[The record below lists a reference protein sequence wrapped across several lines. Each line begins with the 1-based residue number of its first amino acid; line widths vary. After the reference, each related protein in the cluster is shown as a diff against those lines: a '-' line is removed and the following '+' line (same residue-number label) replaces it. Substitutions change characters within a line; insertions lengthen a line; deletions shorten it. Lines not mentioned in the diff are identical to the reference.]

1 MTTLN
6 DIEDLARILETQP
19 HWVSTLR
26 TRLLSEELL
35 ALPQTVAQLAATV
48 RELTETVQQSQ
59 RGQAELTV
67 SVQEATGRTGT
78 TQRVP
83 VGTGAGRPGA
93 TGWTGTTQRVA
104 RALNARQLELANAVQ
119 ELQAGQERLN
129 ASQSELARAVQE
141 LQAGQERLNASQER
155 LNARQLELANA
166 VQELQA
172 GQERL
177 NASQSEL
184 AQAIQRLQ
192 EGHTRLE
199 ARQNHMETLLGHLV
213 GSDLEARLHR
223 RIRPLVS
230 QRLQLRQTSIKQ
242 SNLLEPDDAFFNE
255 VATAFNNGVITPE
268 QEQRISDT
276 DFIMRARRTGSNDPV
291 WVVAEAASRLD
302 ASDITRARDS
312 AEALA
317 AIYGA
322 EVIPVVI
329 GYRID
334 EVDDTRAAAAGVR
347 VIIIQPAYLP

>member
-67 SVQEATGRTGT
+67 SVQE
-78 TQRVP
+78 
-83 VGTGAGRPGA
+83 
-93 TGWTGTTQRVA
+93 
-104 RALNARQLELANAVQ
+104 
-119 ELQAGQERLN
+119 LQAGQERLN

-184 AQAIQRLQ
+184 AQAVQELQAGQERLNASQSELAQAIQQLQ

-334 EVDDTRAAAAGVR
+334 EVDDTRAAAAGIR
-347 VIIIQPAYLP
+347 VIIIQPAALP

>member
-67 SVQEATGRTGT
+67 SVQE
-78 TQRVP
+78 
-83 VGTGAGRPGA
+83 
-93 TGWTGTTQRVA
+93 
-104 RALNARQLELANAVQ
+104 
-119 ELQAGQERLN
+119 LQAGQERLN

-184 AQAIQRLQ
+184 AQAVQELQAGQERLNASQSELAQAIQQLQ

-223 RIRPLVS
+223 SIRPLVS

-334 EVDDTRAAAAGVR
+334 EVDDTRAAAAGIR
-347 VIIIQPAYLP
+347 VIIIQPAGLP

>member
-67 SVQEATGRTGT
+67 SVQE
-78 TQRVP
+78 
-83 VGTGAGRPGA
+83 
-93 TGWTGTTQRVA
+93 
-104 RALNARQLELANAVQ
+104 
-119 ELQAGQERLN
+119 LQAGQERLN

-184 AQAIQRLQ
+184 AQAVQELQAGQERLNASQSELAQAIQQLQ